1 MHARVHQEHEDRDHW
16 WFRARREI
24 FAAVIDRLI
33 ALPGRP
39 RIADLGPGGGV
50 NMDTLGPRGR
60 VLAVDL
66 DLGSARRAR
75 EAGAEAIRADAT
87 QPPLRAG
94 CIDLLCALDVLE
106 HLDQDAEAL
115 EHWASLLGSDGR
127 LLLSVPA
134 LDLLWG
140 RQDVLAQHRR
150 RYSKGQLRALLEAS
164 GFVVERLSY
173 FNSLLFLPILLVRLL
188 MRPWASASGSERS
201 DLGLRLPTPVE
212 QLLFR
217 AFASEARWLVARD
230 LPIGVSLMAIARRRA
245 DAEAR

>member
-33 ALPGRP
+33 VLPGTA

-50 NMDTLGPRGR
+50 NMDTLERLGR
-60 VLAVDL
+60 VVAVDL
-66 DLGSARRAR
+66 DAGSARRAR
-75 EAGAEAIRADAT
+75 AAGADAVRADAT
-87 QPPLRAG
+87 RPPLREG
-94 CIDLLCALDVLE
+94 GIDLLCALDVLE
-106 HLDQDAEAL
+106 HLDQDGEAL
-115 EHWASLLGSDGR
+115 ERWASLLGPDGR

-188 MRPWASASGSERS
+188 MRPWANASGGEKS
-201 DLGLRLPTPVE
+201 DLGLRLPAPVE

-217 AFASEARWLVARD
+217 AFASEARWLVTRD
-230 LPIGVSLMAIARRRA
+230 LPIGVSLLAIARRRTNGG
-245 DAEAR
+245 DR